1 MLGFVLLGSQAWCL
15 VRRVVERCRA
25 EHLEV
30 AGFKD
35 WKESFNQNP
44 HYSLLCLSLLR
55 MTNVTPVS
63 TGLQIAVTT

>member
-1 MLGFVLLGSQAWCL
+1 M
-15 VRRVVERCRA
+15 ERCRA

-44 HYSLLCLSLLR
+44 RFSLLCFSLLR
-55 MTNVTPVS
+55 MTNVIPVS
-63 TGLQIAVTT
+63 TGLQMAVATWKLLTYS